1 MSADSIVVFYG
12 AQLPLSDTEINACET
27 RQHPMIKA
35 ARESRLDHYWAD
47 FIPNDEHG
55 PELLVGRC
63 FGKFGLEDSLEAH
76 FERGTIDHSLP
87 ARFVNA
93 KCNRQMSRNF
103 STSFN
108 PFAARF

>member
-76 FERGTIDHSLP
+76 FERGTIALTIDAVDAFL
-87 ARFVNA
+87 ARVGIQAPGQLIIRF
-93 KCNRQMSRNF
+93 RQDL
-103 STSFN
+103 
-108 PFAARF
+108 